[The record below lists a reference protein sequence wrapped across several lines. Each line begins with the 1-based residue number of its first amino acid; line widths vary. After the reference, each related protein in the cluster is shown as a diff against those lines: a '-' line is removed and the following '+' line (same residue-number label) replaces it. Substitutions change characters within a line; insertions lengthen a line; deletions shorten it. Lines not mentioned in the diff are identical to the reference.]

1 MLGYYLGGGSVK
13 VDCLFDTANFVTKSA
28 AGNFIANG
36 ALGVGGAADPAAR
49 LHVRGGGA
57 GAAQA
62 RVESSATQ
70 ANVAFY
76 NRSEE
81 NTSELQSL
89 MRISY
94 AVFCLKKKKITIC

>member
-76 NRSEE
+76 KDR
-81 NTSELQSL
+81 QSVVL
-89 MRISY
+89 GKRVSVSVTLGGRRII
-94 AVFCLKKKKITIC
+94 KKTI